1 MENSN
6 QGQTQEPQTSEVT
19 YWSYCEPS
27 EDGRTDVLTTLT
39 EKQILDY
46 YFPYWCT
53 QMVKAGRGDF
63 VNEHDCILDWAV
75 VHWAVKTDKDGR
87 QL

>member
-1 MENSN
+1 MENNN
-6 QGQTQEPQTSEVT
+6 QGQTQEPQTEEVT
-19 YWSYCEPS
+19 YWAYAEPIH
-27 EDGRTDVLTTLT
+27 GGGHDVVRILT
-39 EKQILDY
+39 EKQILDS
-46 YFPYWCT
+46 YFPYWCE

-63 VNEHDCILDWAV
+63 VNERDCIDDWAV